1 MIKFKDLSI
10 KRKVMLLITSI
21 IIGVVLLG
29 SLVMSM
35 SFKSFYKSR
44 INEDLLLIAENYKT
58 LYDKNSA
65 SPELYD
71 FIDDIAFRQNASI
84 LVFDGNNKIVNN
96 SNTLKNNGHGHMKGI
111 NDQFEKSFL
120 AHSLADQESYIFFTE
135 EHANLNMRLVSI
147 MFALKDDSVAIVYVP
162 EDNINRSSKIAFQF
176 FMIIGS
182 VMILAGIFL
191 SILLS
196 KEITKPVIKL
206 NTITE
211 DISNLSFHS
220 KFTEDRND
228 EIGQLGKSINKMSDN
243 LERNLL
249 ELKEAH
255 DQLQRDIDLKNK
267 LDTNRK
273 EFIANVSHELKT
285 PLALMMGYS
294 EALKTNVDK
303 DVDRKYYSSIITSE
317 VENMNLLIQ
326 ELLGIVELDRDENE
340 LKLVTFD
347 LSSLVDEVLDRYA
360 LEFKN
365 RKLSVVLVKEDIV
378 NVVAD
383 KKAVEKVITN
393 YVNNAL
399 EYVDSKGRLT
409 ISIIEE
415 NHGITLKIFNTGPNI
430 AEKDM
435 DSIWESFYKIEKNN
449 RSTLGGTGI
458 GLYTVKRIMEK
469 HHGRYSVKNQRD
481 GVEFSV
487 KFIK

>member
-1 MIKFKDLSI
+1 MIKFKDISI
-10 KRKVMLLITSI
+10 KRKVMLLITAI

-29 SLVMSM
+29 SMVMSI
-35 SFKSFYKSR
+35 SFKPYYKSR
-44 INEDLLLIAENYKT
+44 INEDLLLIAEHYKA
-58 LYDKNSA
+58 LYKVDSN
-65 SPELYD
+65 SPELYAY
-71 FIDDIAFRQNASI
+71 IDDIALRQNASI
-84 LVFDGNNKIVNN
+84 LVFDENNRIVNN
-96 SNTLKNNGHGHMKGI
+96 ANTIKSNGRGHMKGI
-111 NDQFEKSFL
+111 SDQFEKSFL
-120 AHSLADQESYIFFTE
+120 EHSLDDSGTHTFFTE
-135 EHANLNMRLVSI
+135 EHNNLNMRLVSI
-147 MFALKDDSVAIVYVP
+147 MIRLDDQSVAVVYIP

-176 FMIIGS
+176 FMIIGC
-182 VMILAGIFL
+182 VMILAGIGL
-191 SILLS
+191 SLLLS
-196 KEITKPVIKL
+196 REITKPVIAL

-220 KFTEDRND
+220 KFTEERND

-255 DQLQRDIDLKNK
+255 DQLQKDIDLKNK
-267 LDTNRK
+267 LDKNRK

-303 DVDRKYYSSIITSE
+303 EMDRKYYSSIITSE

-340 LKLVTFD
+340 LKLTIFD

-365 RKLSVVLVKEDIV
+365 RKLKIELMKEDIV
-378 NVVAD
+378 NILAD
-383 KKAVEKVITN
+383 KKAVEKIITN

-399 EYVDSKGRLT
+399 EYVEAEGDLI
-409 ISIIEE
+409 ISIYEE
-415 NHGITLKIFNTGPNI
+415 NGTTTFSVFNSGSQI
-430 AEKDM
+430 AEKDLE
-435 DSIWESFYKIEKNN
+435 SIWDSFYKVEKNN

-469 HHGRYSVKNQRD
+469 HSGKFGVENLSD
-481 GVEFSV
+481 GVRFSV
-487 KFIK
+487 DFIR